1 MHPDLEHLIQ
11 LQRFESDR
19 DQARRGVDA
28 MPARRETIDARL
40 TEAQARVA
48 QIHDRATAAQA
59 ARRTIE
65 KDLALVQGRLA
76 KFRDQLMAVKTN
88 KEYQAMLHEI
98 ATADAEVKRFE
109 DLLLERM
116 MEADEIAAAI
126 KLADADLAAERARA
140 RQEHEALA
148 AEHAA
153 LEGALAE
160 AERQRN
166 ALAASMPAGVVAM
179 FDQLR
184 ARRDPAVVEA
194 RDGHCT
200 VCHVRLRPQVYNQI
214 RLNEELIRCDSC
226 GRILYFVP
234 PPAAPH
240 PAPPPAPAEPA

>member
-40 TEAQARVA
+40 TDAQARVTE
-48 QIHDRATAAQA
+48 IHDRATAAQA
-59 ARRTIE
+59 ARRAIE

-76 KFRDQLMAVKTN
+76 KFKDQLMAVKTN

-126 KLADADLAAERARA
+126 KLADADLAAERAKA
-140 RQEHEALA
+140 REEHAALA

-153 LEGALAE
+153 LERALAE
-160 AERQRN
+160 AEQQRER
-166 ALAASMPAGVVAM
+166 LAGGMPAELVTM
-179 FDQLR
+179 FDQIR
-184 ARRDPAVVEA
+184 ARRETAVVEA

-214 RLNEELIRCDSC
+214 RRNEQLIRCDSC
-226 GRILYFVP
+226 GRLLYYVP
-234 PPAAPH
+234 PPVA
-240 PAPPPAPAEPA
+240 PAPAPVEQA